1 MTMRRRS
8 SSRDVLLVGR
18 RLLRSTGRDRDRDIL
33 PASPPPLTNRDVLV
47 LTLMTTMI
55 VVLGLLQEVA
65 GLLVVMAL
73 IGRTY
78 KKMMSEC

>member
-1 MTMRRRS
+1 
-8 SSRDVLLVGR
+8 
-18 RLLRSTGRDRDRDIL
+18 
-33 PASPPPLTNRDVLV
+33 
-47 LTLMTTMI
+47 MTTMI